1 MKNGV
6 STVTLDHLIKAALTG
21 QPNYNQQRLGREAE
35 RYSLHLSRAK
45 APDLPDDLHD
55 EICQQA
61 FVELM
66 NVGAAALAKHSG
78 KILFRRAVLAAIR
91 SVRATYAP
99 PGQRTRTAKE
109 PRFAKIA
116 AEDVGQVADP
126 RAIERSSIREGD
138 FAFVDFDRFR
148 DRRLEAEMQRVEDA
162 FDGEAIL
169 KRAPD
174 DGVARAL
181 RLIHF
186 DGEPLEAAAA
196 QAKVSRFVLSRRI
209 KAFCAEWQA
218 AA

>member
-6 STVTLDHLIKAALTG
+6 STVNLDHLIKAALTG

-35 RYSLHLSRAK
+35 RYSLRLSRAK

-66 NVGAAALAKHSG
+66 NVGAVALTKNSG

-126 RAIERSSIREGD
+126 RAIERSSVSEGD
-138 FAFVDFDRFR
+138 FAFIDFDRFR

-162 FDGEAIL
+162 IDGKAIL
-169 KRAPD
+169 KRAP

-181 RLIHF
+181 RLIHL
-186 DGEPLEAAAA
+186 DGEPLEAAAT
-196 QAKVSRFVLSRRI
+196 QSKVSRFVLSRRI